1 MPPQFVKFAAFAANH
16 RNWNGLMPRDYI
28 DRAIVQA
35 YTENVGHE
43 PPPPQPSG
51 DAWEQWT
58 YSPHSKGGRAYARR
72 LMREANHPARKTHH
86 DRRNH
91 P

>member
-1 MPPQFVKFAAFAANH
+1 MSRRPFVKHASFAAQH
-16 RNWNGLMPRDYI
+16 RSWYGLMAPDYI
-28 DRAIVQA
+28 DKAILQA

-58 YSPHSKGGRAYARR
+58 YSPNSKYGRAYLRS
-72 LMREANHPARKTHH
+72 LMQETEGADRVPA
-86 DRRNH
+86 
-91 P
+91 